1 MIQQLRD
8 SGLHAVGAKK
18 GPGSVREGIRWLQ
31 ELREIVID
39 PARCPNAAREFSG
52 YEYGRDAFGN
62 FRADCPDR
70 DNHLID
76 AARYA
81 MEDEI
86 RRRSAVTVDRRK
98 MGII

>member
-1 MIQQLRD
+1 MRGVQ
-8 SGLHAVGAKK
+8 AVGAKK

-31 ELREIVID
+31 ELSEIVID

-52 YEYGRDAFGN
+52 YEYESDGRGG

-76 AARYA
+76 ALRYA
-81 MEDEI
+81 MEDSI
-86 RRRSAVTVDRRK
+86 RRRNAKTLSRSRL
-98 MGII
+98 GI